1 MLELVRKD
9 LTLLKADVVL
19 VLGGLTTLV
28 TLRSK
33 EVVLILLAE
42 IVTLSVEL
50 VYEQVIV
57 VDPPMLHFVLEVK
70 EISDGN

>member
-1 MLELVRKD
+1 MLELVRND

-28 TLRSK
+28 TLRSN
-33 EVVLILLAE
+33 EVVSMLLAE

-50 VYEQVIV
+50 VYEHVIV
-57 VDPPMLHFVLEVK
+57 VDPPILHLVLEVK
-70 EISDGN
+70 EISEGN